1 VIAVNKAS
9 RHGVEALSKKL
20 LKLLEDKSSQL
31 YQDNVAKFGI
41 PEELVKKAFSEETL
55 LEAVD
60 SGRAVFYLALENK
73 CKILGFAQVVPVD
86 LETAELDRIVVF
98 PENTRKGLGT
108 KLLTRA
114 LGDQEKKGLK
124 RVIVKAG
131 KDEKHARR
139 FYEKNGFTFVKEET
153 LEAPWGKIELAVYQ
167 RSLKQ
172 HS

>member
-1 VIAVNKAS
+1 
-9 RHGVEALSKKL
+9 
-20 LKLLEDKSSQL
+20 
-31 YQDNVAKFGI
+31 
-41 PEELVKKAFSEETL
+41 
-55 LEAVD
+55 
-60 SGRAVFYLALENK
+60 
-73 CKILGFAQVVPVD
+73 LGFAQVVPVD